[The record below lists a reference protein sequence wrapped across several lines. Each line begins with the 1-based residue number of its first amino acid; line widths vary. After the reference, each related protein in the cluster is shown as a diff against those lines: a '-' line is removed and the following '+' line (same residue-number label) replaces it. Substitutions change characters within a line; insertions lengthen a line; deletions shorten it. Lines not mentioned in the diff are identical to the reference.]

1 MQELFRDP
9 KFLQAATEVCP
20 TDKPHLDPFQFNFI
34 IQIPGQTV
42 ATHIDGAYF
51 WGATRF
57 QFPQW
62 LLAAMTF
69 SGLWKDRFVDQVQ
82 VVAYYHEWDPT
93 ILTGNGVDAGEFLYW
108 NDPLEKTKAPKAVTP
123 YPRAGSSVDG
133 SKTVHAAN
141 VYRNDIEPPYLDK
154 DAENVLRYQGAT
166 EADHWIL
173 QAGDH
178 SYNYSTNDLRM
189 SVVYRARCFENA
201 DAARRFNGTGGPEE
215 ELLTL
220 DEILVKF
227 TNDLHQRGVL
237 TKTVEEALDP
247 SPETRLELALNILD
261 TYIKYPEPTNPI
273 IPYNYCALDRLLPTL
288 KPLMQLIC

>member
-1 MQELFRDP
+1 MGKQEVRMMKSSLLFLAAGAVVMALMTHRLLRKEIRIPAHMLGQRVFYQRDLLSHETAGKLMNLTKDMADFPTNLRDLKFYHTLHEHIGEAVPLPADGLCESPFMVPSLDRTQCVLAGRIDVGRHWILTGGPSALRANYDSMVSRVQSFGRYNFGLKEYPLAEELFRDP

-82 VVAYYHEWDPT
+82 VVAYYHEWDPA

-108 NDPLEKTKAPKAVTP
+108 NDP
-123 YPRAGSSVDG
+123 
-133 SKTVHAAN
+133 
-141 VYRNDIEPPYLDK
+141 
-154 DAENVLRYQGAT
+154 
-166 EADHWIL
+166 
-173 QAGDH
+173 
-178 SYNYSTNDLRM
+178 
-189 SVVYRARCFENA
+189 
-201 DAARRFNGTGGPEE
+201 
-215 ELLTL
+215 
-220 DEILVKF
+220 
-227 TNDLHQRGVL
+227 
-237 TKTVEEALDP
+237 
-247 SPETRLELALNILD
+247 
-261 TYIKYPEPTNPI
+261 
-273 IPYNYCALDRLLPTL
+273 
-288 KPLMQLIC
+288 